1 MMNNINELSLE
12 SKQVFFE
19 QAQRIDEL
27 TREVFE
33 LQKKNNE
40 LMLEL
45 KELKGLF
52 VSADVIN
59 NLNLIQTLTLLS
71 DVPVITITKLAENL
85 KVSLP
90 TMRRYLE
97 IFNNQGFLMY
107 NRGAM
112 PVVKEKGKKLVEL
125 FKKVK
130 PEVSKIIF
138 DQ

>member
-1 MMNNINELSLE
+1 MNNINELSLE

-138 DQ
+138 D

>member
-1 MMNNINELSLE
+1 MNNNNELSQE
-12 SKQVFFE
+12 HKQIFFE
-19 QAQRIDEL
+19 QAQRIEEL
-27 TREVFE
+27 TKENFD

-40 LMLEL
+40 LLLEL
-45 KELKGLF
+45 KELKELT
-52 VSADVIN
+52 VSVDLIN
-59 NLNLIQTLTLLS
+59 NLNLIQTLTLLC
-71 DVPVITITKLAENL
+71 DIQVITITKLAENL

-97 IFNNQGFLMY
+97 IFSNQGFLMY

-112 PVVKEKGKKLVEL
+112 PVVKEKGRKLVEV

>member
-138 DQ
+138 D

>member
-1 MMNNINELSLE
+1 MNNNNELSQE
-12 SKQVFFE
+12 HKQIFFE
-19 QAQRIDEL
+19 QAQRIEEL
-27 TREVFE
+27 TKENFD

-40 LMLEL
+40 LLLEL
-45 KELKGLF
+45 KELKELT
-52 VSADVIN
+52 VSVDLIN
-59 NLNLIQTLTLLS
+59 NLNLIQTLTLLC
-71 DVPVITITKLAENL
+71 DIQVITITKLAENL

-97 IFNNQGFLMY
+97 IFSNQGFLMY

-138 DQ
+138 D